1 MCLPDDLVPSPRDVK
16 GESCLS
22 PMSTGNKGQLEAI
35 SARWY
40 DRDGSLKLNSHQK
53 VWEKKGFKTTR
64 GLGFSFEEDDFPEPP
79 EFGGDGDEADKIMRS
94 GLAFQIEAPGQAGRQ
109 IHSRAS
115 DGPGDPSP
123 AKRFLYI
130 KLESAGTDGVGEMIE
145 HSLDYLRTRC
155 YFGTKGDCVIPAT
168 LDEPAPCPMQGLE
181 KNGRKEKYWG
191 PLGKTVPG
199 SQDRVKMCSD
209 PGKYLQR
216 SLSSRASR
224 VIGSTGCGTKRKKTT
239 ASGTGWAARSMFR
252 WWTNTWA
259 PG

>member
-1 MCLPDDLVPSPRDVK
+1 M
-16 GESCLS
+16 
-22 PMSTGNKGQLEAI
+22 
-35 SARWY
+35 
-40 DRDGSLKLNSHQK
+40 NSHQK

-79 EFGGDGDEADKIMRS
+79 EFGGDGDEAEKIMRS

-209 PGKYLQR
+209 PDKYLQIPEFP
-216 SLSSRASR
+216 SEPSNR
-224 VIGSTGCGTKRKKTT
+224 VDRLRHEAQKDYCIWHRMGCEVTYVPLVDQHLGTWVKTILDQ
-239 ASGTGWAARSMFR
+239 AAD
-252 WWTNTWA
+252 
-259 PG
+259 